1 LKQVL
6 LNLTVVVEPDRQRL
20 ARFAMETVEA
30 LGGNP
35 FATAA
40 RLDALLKQLRD
51 DSIKAEIPIEV
62 SLHLDEVKLSLA
74 WPQHRE
80 TLSVLAEA
88 PSSNTVTELAKK
100 LKNASESADTSLLM
114 LRNQQISVDLERAKQ
129 RAAAEMAQLEAALE
143 KKKSELQESIREA
156 QTDSLTGLYNR
167 GAYDSRLRE
176 AVLRCQR
183 QSEPLCLILL
193 DLDYFKQINDTHG
206 HQYGDEYLK
215 RMAQAMRQAV
225 REHVDH
231 VCRMGG
237 DEFAIVVFSDIA
249 IAERVAAKILELM
262 ENRVSIGIA
271 PVKADDTA
279 ESFIARTD
287 AALYEAKHRGR
298 GQFVVAGTMALKEVA
313 HGT

>member
-1 LKQVL
+1 M
-6 LNLTVVVEPDRQRL
+6 
-20 ARFAMETVEA
+20 A
-30 LGGNP
+30 
-35 FATAA
+35 
-40 RLDALLKQLRD
+40 
-51 DSIKAEIPIEV
+51 
-62 SLHLDEVKLSLA
+62 
-74 WPQHRE
+74 
-80 TLSVLAEA
+80 
-88 PSSNTVTELAKK
+88 
-100 LKNASESADTSLLM
+100 LLM
-114 LRNQQISVDLERAKQ
+114 LRNQQISIDLEHAKQ
-129 RAAAEMAQLEAALE
+129 RAAAEMAQLEEALE
-143 KKKSELQESIREA
+143 KKKSELMESIREA

-215 RMAQAMRQAV
+215 RMARAMRQAV

-231 VCRMGG
+231 ACRMGG
-237 DEFAIVVFSDIA
+237 DEFAIVLFSDIA
-249 IAERVAAKILELM
+249 IAERVSAKILELM

-271 PVKADDTA
+271 PITADDTVN
-279 ESFIARTD
+279 SFIARTD

-298 GQFVVAGTMALKEVA
+298 GRFVVAETMALKEAA

>member
-1 LKQVL
+1 ML

-20 ARFAMETVEA
+20 ARFAIDAVEA

-35 FATAA
+35 FAAAA

-51 DSIKAEIPIEV
+51 DSIKAEAPIEA
-62 SLHLDEVKLSLA
+62 SLHLDDMKLNLA

-80 TLSVLAEA
+80 TLSVLTETPPA
-88 PSSNTVTELAKK
+88 NTVTDLAKK
-100 LKNASESADTSLLM
+100 LKNASESADMALLM
-114 LRNQQISVDLERAKQ
+114 LRNQQISIDLERAKQ
-129 RAAAEMAQLEAALE
+129 RAAEEMAQLEAALE
-143 KKKSELQESIREA
+143 KKKSELLESMREA

-215 RMAQAMRQAV
+215 RMAKAMRQAV

-237 DEFAIVVFSDIA
+237 DEFAIVVFSDVT
-249 IAERVAAKILELM
+249 IAERIAGKILELM

-271 PVKADDTA
+271 LIKADDTA
-279 ESFIARTD
+279 ESLVACTD

-298 GQFVVAGTMALKEVA
+298 GQYVIAGTVRLKEA
-313 HGT
+313 THGA